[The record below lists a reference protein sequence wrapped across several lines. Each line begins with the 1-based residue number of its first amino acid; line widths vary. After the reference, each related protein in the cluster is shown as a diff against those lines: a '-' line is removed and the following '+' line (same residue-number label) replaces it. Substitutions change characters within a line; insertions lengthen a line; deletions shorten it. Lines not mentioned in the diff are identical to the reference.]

1 MRYVAIISF
10 ALGIAMSALPTAAH
24 ARTGITLRFDF
35 AGARAVLAV
44 LGTKN
49 PTDAQINRTVAVQGV
64 HAMIKNTIKYLPSNN
79 LAGFA
84 SAPRIAS
91 RNFVTDC
98 VISDVTG
105 ALLSAA
111 L

>member
-1 MRYVAIISF
+1 
-10 ALGIAMSALPTAAH
+10 
-24 ARTGITLRFDF
+24 
-35 AGARAVLAV
+35 
-44 LGTKN
+44 
-49 PTDAQINRTVAVQGV
+49 
-64 HAMIKNTIKYLPSNN
+64 MIKNTIKYLPSNN